1 MVLLTAAAN
10 AAPSHLLFRA
20 CNDLFE
26 CWEVTRF
33 YPAEGHLSRFTNR
46 AEGII
51 TTLTSQTFRGRH
63 ETFTPAHGRCRTAYQ
78 AAPRS
83 VIVCSPGRDSCQN
96 AGAIPRPALDL

>member
-1 MVLLTAAAN
+1 MVLLAGGALAV
-10 AAPSHLLFRA
+10 PGLLLLRA

-51 TTLTSQTFRGRH
+51 TTLTS
-63 ETFTPAHGRCRTAYQ
+63 
-78 AAPRS
+78 
-83 VIVCSPGRDSCQN
+83 
-96 AGAIPRPALDL
+96 